1 MNETISTK
9 YGFAPETIE
18 KRILDQKD
26 GPYFNELYDFVR
38 LRKVEKKKEID
49 GRKTL
54 ITLRSPLNL
63 SEKVF
68 VLTERLK
75 KKDALNKLFKASTK
89 NMPFFNRNRL
99 FTINKRAKLNNL
111 KKEYVLVKIINLH

>member
-1 MNETISTK
+1 MVLISMNFMILLDW
-9 YGFAPETIE
+9 E
-18 KRILDQKD
+18 KLK
-26 GPYFNELYDFVR
+26 
-38 LRKVEKKKEID
+38 KKKEID

>member
-1 MNETISTK
+1 MNEIIPTK